1 MDNNRS
7 PMDSQQPQ
15 LTSTEYSQPQPS
27 TTDDMTGNINN
38 YIHTGATQHFYNSC
52 HVTNAGQAATVPTGL
67 PNDPSSQPAEEEGN
81 ADIEYDDHQ
90 RVYLPQAMFATFSEK
105 KATTKTE
112 VAAKQQ
118 KINQARLSLKWLKSS
133 FAITSYWT
141 ENNTRRAVQWIKVR
155 NLFINSLVCYCQL

>member
-15 LTSTEYSQPQPS
+15 LTSTEDSQPQPS
-27 TTDDMTGNINN
+27 TTDDMAGTINN
-38 YIHTGATQHFYNSC
+38 NIHPGATQHFYHSC
-52 HVTNAGQAATVPTGL
+52 HVTNAAPAAAVPTGF
-67 PNDPSSQPAEEEGN
+67 PNDPSSQPAEEGN
-81 ADIEYDDHQ
+81 ADIEYDDYQ

-105 KATTKTE
+105 KATTMTE
-112 VAAKQQ
+112 VVVKRR
-118 KINQARLSLKWLKSS
+118 KINRARASLKWLRSS

-155 NLFINSLVCYCQL
+155 ILFINSLVCYYQL

>member
-1 MDNNRS
+1 
-7 PMDSQQPQ
+7 MDSQQPQ

-105 KATTKTE
+105 KATTMTE
-112 VAAKQQ
+112 VVVKRR
-118 KINQARLSLKWLKSS
+118 KINRARASLKWLRSS

-155 NLFINSLVCYCQL
+155 ILFINSLVCYYQL

>member
-15 LTSTEYSQPQPS
+15 LTSTGDSQPS
-27 TTDDMTGNINN
+27 TTDDMAGTIHNNI
-38 YIHTGATQHFYNSC
+38 HPGATQHFYHSC
-52 HVTNAGQAATVPTGL
+52 HFTNASPAAAVPTGF
-67 PNDPSSQPAEEEGN
+67 PNDPSSQPAEEGN
-81 ADIEYDDHQ
+81 ADIEYDDYQ

-105 KATTKTE
+105 KATTMTE
-112 VAAKQQ
+112 VVVKRR
-118 KINQARLSLKWLKSS
+118 KINRARASLKWLRSS

-155 NLFINSLVCYCQL
+155 NLFMN